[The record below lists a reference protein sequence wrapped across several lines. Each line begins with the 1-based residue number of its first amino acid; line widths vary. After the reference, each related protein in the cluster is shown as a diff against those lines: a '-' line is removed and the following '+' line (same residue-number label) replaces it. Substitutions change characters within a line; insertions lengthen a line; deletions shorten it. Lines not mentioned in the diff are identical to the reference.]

1 MDPTTRGRVRYGGG
15 SGAAQSSRG
24 NAGPPVEHHSSS
36 TSPAADTTATLA
48 NVDFNLSDLF
58 AGADPLTDL
67 IQTFDR
73 SLIQFNEGGITELLF
88 FEAYAGEYGKVLS
101 SRLIELKAHQTP
113 GAKRSILDLAKSITL
128 FDFLKG
134 FNVSALG
141 GGGK

>member
-15 SGAAQSSRG
+15 PGAAQIGRG
-24 NAGPPVEHHSSS
+24 NAGPAVEHHSSAAGS
-36 TSPAADTTATLA
+36 TADTTATL
-48 NVDFNLSDLF
+48 VDFNLSNLF

-88 FEAYAGEYGKVLS
+88 FEAYAGEYGKMLS
-101 SRLIELKAHQTP
+101 DRLIELKAHQTP
-113 GAKRSILDLAKSITL
+113 GARRSILDLAKSITL